1 MVVLAEFPAG
11 CGRFLYFCS
20 EAMQTLRAMS
30 VSLRNAVAV
39 VAALLLQPATAWAQ
53 EELSFTRHDISL
65 GTFLGPRAS
74 ASGDFNGDG
83 HVDLINGNAAFPTS
97 HLIIL
102 LGNGDGTFQAPASVF
117 AGVQA
122 NSIVVTD
129 FNNDGRLDLA
139 AGSFVTSI
147 VVVLLGNGD
156 GTFHAAADVDV
167 GFNSYTAAS
176 ADFNRDGAPDLAVTV
191 FNESGRNV
199 RVYLGNGDG
208 TFTPGAEIDEGNPG
222 LLEVGDFDGDGIK
235 DLATIDFD
243 FEHNRVL
250 ILLGRGDG
258 TFAPV
263 AQESAVG
270 PEAHAL
276 TVGDFDGDGQQDLAT
291 ADNNRDLLSVLMG
304 HGDGTFDPALE
315 LSAGAQI
322 CDTALHPLAIDVA
335 DFNGDGRQDL
345 VTGNNRPSDPPHGC
359 SVSILLGRGDG
370 TFEPAQQFA
379 TSQGTES
386 LVVADFNH
394 DGKPDLATSN
404 HDSSSFTILV
414 AGPVNV
420 QSEVTDPNSPAP
432 GTATASQTGTD
443 TGGGGSIGSELFLL
457 FAMLLTT
464 KVRRPA
470 D

>member
-1 MVVLAEFPAG
+1 MP
-11 CGRFLYFCS
+11 
-20 EAMQTLRAMS
+20 
-30 VSLRNAVAV
+30 VSLRNAVAI
-39 VAALLLQPATAWAQ
+39 VAAVLMQPATAWAQ
-53 EELSFTRHDISL
+53 EALSFTRHDIL
-65 GTFLGPRAS
+65 MGTFFGPRAS

-83 HVDLINGNAAFPTS
+83 HVDLINGNATFPTS

-102 LGNGDGTFQAPASVF
+102 LGDGDGTFQPPSSVF

-122 NSIVVTD
+122 NSIVVAD

-139 AGSFVTSI
+139 AGTFDTSI
-147 VVVLLGNGD
+147 VLVLLGNGD
-156 GTFHAAADVDV
+156 GTFHAAADVDI
-167 GFNSYTAAS
+167 GFNSHTATS

-191 FNESGRNV
+191 FSESGSNV

-208 TFTPGAEIDEGNPG
+208 TFTPGAEIVEGNPG

-263 AQESAVG
+263 PQESAVG

-276 TVGDFDGDGQQDLAT
+276 TVGDFDGDGQQDVAT

-304 HGDGTFDPALE
+304 RGDGTFDPAME

-322 CDTALHPLAIDVA
+322 CDIALHPHAIDVA

-345 VTGNNRPSDPPHGC
+345 VTGNGRPSDPPRGS

-370 TFEPAQQFA
+370 MFEPAQQFA
-379 TSQGTES
+379 TRQGTES

-404 HDSSSFTILV
+404 HDSSSLTILI
-414 AGPVNV
+414 AGAVDV
-420 QSEVTDPNSPAP
+420 QSEATDSNSRAT
-432 GTATASQTGTD
+432 GTATESGND

-457 FAMLLTT
+457 FAMLLATRL
-464 KVRRPA
+464 RRPA